1 MKVEVSKSMRPPL
14 NLGLKIDDPGD
25 DKLIDIVRLIDG
37 LGFSFVVLNLN
48 SLASRSEPAGHNP
61 SEEHSE
67 PGIFSSDG
75 SIDVFKNFSPLGRSD
90 LALSNEIWTQRV
102 VSFIKTNSFDTLKT
116 QIEWSCYV
124 SAHAILIDLEAI
136 LALNDSDLISETGT
150 PMDVLDRLVHFCQM
164 VSSYLSRGTPTTIWL
179 SMDFCSQ
186 SWNTWYMVYE
196 LCGFSDKL
204 KACLKLMPVETEI
217 GMWRAEPVKCVMVS
231 SSCFSSSGT
240 RVKMDKN
247 ISDYLVFFMSRNL
260 KVIVDSDLD
269 YLDLVN
275 DPAQDSGRMA
285 PEAEMSVDSQIGIKD
300 ILGSIRKIYARL
312 GPLTV
317 QEHYGR
323 GYEDVLQLPL
333 QPLRD
338 NLDSVTY
345 NEFEK
350 CSFKY
355 NAYNTAINAFLGK
368 CGTSLKTGETY
379 LNEPEDR
386 ADLSGSM
393 ECSRP
398 SADDRVHYIVY
409 VVGAGRGPLVDIT
422 LELFRLNGITNFT
435 VYVIDKNPYT
445 MITLKDKM
453 RRKTWS
459 NVKLICTDMR
469 YIKDVVRNSGTFRA
483 EGTREDVVLVVS
495 ELLGPFGDNELAPE
509 CLYGFERNFGPS
521 DRIQFIPESYTS
533 FVMPLHAPQIW
544 AKIKSFYNSK
554 NFHMPYTVFLRSCCS
569 AATEFM
575 ECFTFEHPGP
585 GLRGDCEGRGSDGA
599 DPCERPSPSE
609 NYLERYRVIKFVAA
623 NDCYVHGFGAYF
635 KCTLFDDV
643 QISILPEDTE
653 NIKSWFPMF
662 FPIEIPFFVKKSQVI
677 ALHVWRKTDPL
688 RVWYE
693 WAFTTPTTTAIHN
706 VNGFS
711 FSISKG

>member
-14 NLGLKIDDPGD
+14 NLGWKIDDPED
-25 DKLIDIVRLIDG
+25 DELINIVKLIDN

-48 SLASRSEPAGHNP
+48 SLTSGSRRAGQNPPETP
-61 SEEHSE
+61 SESR
-67 PGIFSSDG
+67 IFSSDG
-75 SIDVFKNFSPLGRSD
+75 SLDVLKNFIPLGRSD
-90 LALSNEIWTQRV
+90 LALSNDIWSQRV

-124 SAHAILIDLEAI
+124 SAHSILIDLEAI
-136 LALNDSDLISETGT
+136 LAFNDSDFTSETGK

-164 VSSYLSRGTPTTIWL
+164 LSSYLSRSTLTTIWL
-179 SMDFCSQ
+179 SMDFCNQ

-196 LCGFSDKL
+196 LCSFSEKL
-204 KACLKLMPVETEI
+204 KVCLKLNPLETEI
-217 GMWRAEPVKCVMVS
+217 GMWQAEPVKCVMVS

-240 RVKMDKN
+240 KVKIDKN
-247 ISDYLVFFMSRNL
+247 ISYYLSFFMSRNL
-260 KVIVDSDLD
+260 KVIVDCDLD
-269 YLDLVN
+269 YRDLVN
-275 DPAQDSGRMA
+275 NPDRYSAQII
-285 PEAEMSVDSQIGIKD
+285 PEVKMPVDSEIGIKD
-300 ILGSIRKIYARL
+300 VLGSLRKIYAKL
-312 GPLTV
+312 EPLTV
-317 QEHYGR
+317 QEHYGK

-355 NAYNTAINAFLGK
+355 NAYNTAINVFLGK
-368 CGTSLKTGETY
+368 FSTSSKIQNIFQKER
-379 LNEPEDR
+379 EDK
-386 ADLSGSM
+386 ADMNGSVEYSLS
-393 ECSRP
+393 
-398 SADDRVHYIVY
+398 SAVNTVHYIVY

-422 LELFRLNGITNFT
+422 LELFKNNSITNYT

-445 MITLKDKM
+445 MMTLQDKM
-453 RRKTWS
+453 RSKEWS

-469 YIKDVVRNSGTFRA
+469 YIKDVVRNSGTCRT
-483 EGTREDVVLVVS
+483 EGTREDVVLVIS

-509 CLYGFERNFGPS
+509 CLYGFERNFRPS
-521 DRIQFIPESYTS
+521 DKIHFIPESYTS
-533 FVMPLHAPQIW
+533 YVMPLHAPQIW
-544 AKIKSFYNSK
+544 AKIKSLYNFK
-554 NFHMPYTVFLRSCCS
+554 NFHMPYTVFLRSCYS

-585 GLRGDCEGRGSDGA
+585 GLKYNSENQGSDCTGEE
-599 DPCERPSPSE
+599 PGPSE
-609 NYLERYRVIKFVAA
+609 SYLERYRVIKFIAA

-635 KCTLFDDV
+635 KCTLFDKV

-662 FPIEIPFFVKKSQVI
+662 FPIEIPFSVKKSQVI
-677 ALHVWRKTDPL
+677 ALHVWRKTDPF

-711 FSISKG
+711 FSISKN

>member
-1 MKVEVSKSMRPPL
+1 MKVEISKSMRPPL
-14 NLGLKIDDPGD
+14 NLGWKIDDPGD
-25 DKLIDIVRLIDG
+25 DELIDIVKLIDG
-37 LGFSFVVLNLN
+37 LGFSLVVLNLN
-48 SLASRSEPAGHNP
+48 SWTSRSRLSGQNP
-61 SEEHSE
+61 PKTPSQSR
-67 PGIFSSDG
+67 IFSSDG
-75 SIDVFKNFSPLGRSD
+75 SLDVLKNFIPLGRSD
-90 LALSNEIWTQRV
+90 LALSNDIWSQRV
-102 VSFIKTNSFDTLKT
+102 VSFIKTNSFDILKT

-124 SAHAILIDLEAI
+124 SAHSILIDLEAI
-136 LALNDSDLISETGT
+136 LAFNDSDVSSETGK
-150 PMDVLDRLVHFCQM
+150 PMDVLDRLVHFCQI
-164 VSSYLSRGTPTTIWL
+164 VSSYLSRSTPTTIWL
-179 SMDFCSQ
+179 SMDFCNQ

-196 LCGFSDKL
+196 LCSFSEKL
-204 KACLKLMPVETEI
+204 KVCLKLNPLETEI
-217 GMWRAEPVKCVMVS
+217 GMWQAEPVKCVIVS
-231 SSCFSSSGT
+231 AGSFSRKGDK
-240 RVKMDKN
+240 VKIDKN
-247 ISDYLVFFMSRNL
+247 IADYLLFFMSRNL
-260 KVIVDSDLD
+260 KVIVDCDLD
-269 YLDLVN
+269 YRHLVKN
-275 DPAQDSGRMA
+275 PVQYSVQVV
-285 PEAEMSVDSQIGIKD
+285 PEEKTSISAQIGIRD
-300 ILGSIRKIYARL
+300 ILVSLRKIYAKL
-312 GPLTV
+312 GPMTV
-317 QEHYGR
+317 QEHYGQ

-355 NAYNTAINAFLGK
+355 KAYNTAINLFLVM
-368 CGTSLKTGETY
+368 CGTSCKTQKIFQ
-379 LNEPEDR
+379 NERENM
-386 ADLSGSM
+386 AHINCSKEHTLS
-393 ECSRP
+393 
-398 SADDRVHYIVY
+398 SAVSRVHYCVY

-422 LELFRLNGITNFT
+422 QELFKRNGITNFT

-445 MITLKDKM
+445 MMTLQDKM
-453 RRKTWS
+453 RIKEWS

-469 YIKDVVRNSGTFRA
+469 YIKDVIRNSGTCRT
-483 EGTREDVVLVVS
+483 EGTREDVVLIIS

-509 CLYGFERNFGPS
+509 CLYGFERNLRPS
-521 DRIQFIPESYTS
+521 DKIQFIPESYTS
-533 FVMPLHAPQIW
+533 YVMPLHAPQIW
-544 AKIKSFYNSK
+544 AKIKSLFNYKS
-554 NFHMPYTVFLRSCCS
+554 FHMPYTVFLRSCYS

-585 GLRGDCEGRGSDGA
+585 GLKENYKNQFSHGTGEEPRT
-599 DPCERPSPSE
+599 SE
-609 NYLERYRVIKFVAA
+609 NYLERYRVVKFVAA

-662 FPIEIPFFVKKSQVI
+662 FPIEIPFPVKKSQVI

-711 FSISKG
+711 FSISKN